1 MAQTRTYK
9 KRIACLETL
18 WDTNIQDRLDVVPI
32 LELASKVN
40 AVDFTHLTCHTKEEL
55 RFNLRMLKRKS
66 GYGILYVAFHGG
78 PGEIYLYD
86 NSTISLEQFA
96 EYMGRGFNGWIVHF
110 STCGTIGVE
119 QQRLAKFIA
128 ATNVSMIVGY
138 KRDVDW
144 MEGAALDLLLF
155 SWLQSYKNM
164 RTFWTRF
171 KKQYSGLIS
180 ATGLQAFHPIA

>member
-1 MAQTRTYK
+1 MAKAKSHK
-9 KRIACLETL
+9 KHIACLETL
-18 WDTNIQDRLDVVPI
+18 WDPDIENRLNVVPI

-40 AVDFTHLTCHTKEEL
+40 KVDFTYLTCHTAAEL

-78 PGEIYLYD
+78 PGEIYLHD
-86 NSTISLEQFA
+86 GSTVDLETFA
-96 EYMGRGFNGWIVHF
+96 TYMGRGFNDWIVHF

-119 QQRLAKFIA
+119 QARLANFIET
-128 ATNVSMIVGY
+128 TNVAMMVGY

-164 RTFWTRF
+164 RVFWGRF
-171 KKQYSGLIS
+171 KEQYAGLIS
-180 ATGLQAFHPIA
+180 ATGLKAYHG